1 MAISI
6 CGSELGVGGTG
17 VEGRGM
23 GKLCWS
29 GCRAATAVGAL
40 LFVSEYVPGLSLQTL
55 SVQSF

>member
-23 GKLCWS
+23 GRLCWS

-40 LFVSEYVPGLSLQTL
+40 LFVSQYVPGLSL
-55 SVQSF
+55 